1 MLQSTEVKNSNA
13 MELESLKR
21 QIAYLEKNKV
31 KIDKLV
37 TDRHV
42 QVASYMA
49 NEKPHVE
56 HSYDVWHVAKGNILI
71 LVYNMQFSNSTDK
84 SFFIYVSENKV
95 YKYIYRRKKETDK
108 SSRKKKK
115 KFKSIKSW
123 IGVCICYDLCPV
135 TSVQY

>member
-1 MLQSTEVKNSNA
+1 MHTWK
-13 MELESLKR
+13 
-21 QIAYLEKNKV
+21 KNKV

-37 TDRHV
+37 TDRQV

-71 LVYNMQFSNSTDK
+71 LVYNMQFSRPYQLVIQQTK
-84 SFFIYVSENKV
+84 VFSFTFLKTRFINIFTGEKKKLIKV
-95 YKYIYRRKKETDK
+95 A
-108 SSRKKKK
+108 KKK
-115 KFKSIKSW
+115 KFKSIKPW

-135 TSVQY
+135 TSVTVLGF